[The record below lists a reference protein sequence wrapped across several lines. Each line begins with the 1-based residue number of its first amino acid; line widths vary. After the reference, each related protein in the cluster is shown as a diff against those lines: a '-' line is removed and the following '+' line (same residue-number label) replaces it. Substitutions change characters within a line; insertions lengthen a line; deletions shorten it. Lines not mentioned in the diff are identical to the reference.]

1 MKKLF
6 WISSIICFLAFSS
19 KSNAGQNLIENV
31 IGNMLGKNVA
41 AMWQPISL
49 AEKQCVDK
57 ELKKQGS
64 NLNQVISQGVSP
76 QDKRIKGIRKVCQQ
90 LTSEVANANSQT
102 SSKQTFNDVIKSGR
116 YLKSTNACSEL
127 SAEPTKEF
135 DSLIHIEGNEITGW
149 EWGCSVKQ
157 FKIKNQS
164 VDVTLDCGGEGENW
178 TEKTKFSVRG
188 DIVNFGKMSENKNYY
203 LCNLGSDFEERQ
215 KVDVQKSID
224 NYEKNKNA
232 SAEIVTEANAVKT
245 EAPNTNGAIATGST
259 IIGEKVSYFNRCGH
273 QATIIGFSNIN
284 SASASA
290 TLRLSSDD
298 AFDNCTC
305 DTLEPVL
312 DNITNLAC
320 IKEKQIEFGQKTIT
334 ANCETGFIVNSYA
347 EIRSISGKYSNNE
360 GLKEFE
366 IMDVISNKLLE
377 MATYSNYYPTLEQF
391 ALLCP
396 SKICRKDDKYS
407 PSSCRLVR

>member
-19 KSNAGQNLIENV
+19 NSNAGQNLIENV

-64 NLNQVISQGVSP
+64 NLNQVILQGVSP

-90 LTSEVANANSQT
+90 LTSEAANANSQT

-127 SAEPTKEF
+127 LAEPTKEF

-149 EWGCSVKQ
+149 EWGCTVKQ
-157 FKIKNQS
+157 FKIKDMS
-164 VDVTLDCGGEGENW
+164 VDVTGDCGGEGEKWKLNS
-178 TEKTKFSVRG
+178 KFSVRG
-188 DIVNFGKMSENKNYY
+188 DIVNFGKMTNNEDYY
-203 LCNLGSDFEERQ
+203 LCNLGIDFEERQ
-215 KVDVQKSID
+215 KADVQKSID
-224 NYEKNKNA
+224 NFEKNKNA
-232 SAEIVTEANAVKT
+232 STETVTEANVVNP
-245 EAPNTNGAIATGST
+245 EAPNTNGSIATGST
-259 IIGEKVSYFNRCGH
+259 IIGEKVSYMGRCGH
-273 QATIIGFSNIN
+273 QATIIGNSNIN

-290 TLRLSSDD
+290 TLRLSFDD
-298 AFDNCTC
+298 ALDNCSC
-305 DTLEPVL
+305 DTPEPDL
-312 DNITNLAC
+312 DKNKNLAC
-320 IKEKQIEFGQKTIT
+320 IKDTQIEFGQKTIT
-334 ANCETGFIVNSYA
+334 ANCETGVIVNSYG
-347 EIRSISGKYSNNE
+347 EMRSFSGKFKNND
-360 GLKEFE
+360 GSLEFE
-366 IMDVISNKLLE
+366 IRDLQTKALLE
-377 MATYSNYYPTLEQF
+377 MSTASNYYPTLEQF

-396 SKICRKDDKYS
+396 SKICRKDDKYP
-407 PSSCRLVR
+407 PSSCWLVR